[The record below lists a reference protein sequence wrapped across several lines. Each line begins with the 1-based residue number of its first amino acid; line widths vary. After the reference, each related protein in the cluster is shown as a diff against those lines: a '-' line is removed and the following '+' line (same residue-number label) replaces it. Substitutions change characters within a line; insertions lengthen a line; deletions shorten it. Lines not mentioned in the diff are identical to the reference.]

1 MDKQRLWGIPSW
13 TIWIAIVIIIIFM
26 LAAHCLYLSFYPANT
41 SKSAAYWLK
50 VGDALI
56 NGAIVG
62 LFIAVVKTI
71 IELPKWVVE
80 FHAKKKAQ
88 REMQKAIAESSG
100 TAPQTI
106 PMRAR

>member
-13 TIWIAIVIIIIFM
+13 TIWIAIVIILIFM
-26 LAAHCLYLSFYPANT
+26 LVAHCLYSWYYPATT
-41 SKSAAYWLK
+41 SNSAYWLK

-71 IELPKWVVE
+71 IELPKWVDE
-80 FHAKKKAQ
+80 FRAKKMPGIGEASEAAAGVPPPASKWP
-88 REMQKAIAESSG
+88 G
-100 TAPQTI
+100 
-106 PMRAR
+106 